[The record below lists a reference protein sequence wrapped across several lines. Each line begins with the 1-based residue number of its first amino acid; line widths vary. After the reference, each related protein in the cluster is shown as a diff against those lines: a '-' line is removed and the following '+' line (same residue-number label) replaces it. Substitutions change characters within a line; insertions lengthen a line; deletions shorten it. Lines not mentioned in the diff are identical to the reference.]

1 MSSLA
6 RWLDVWLT
14 GRFEFG
20 FKVTT
25 ACCVHPAGNMRPSS
39 CDTFVA
45 LPLSTEKHRVIFG
58 KNSDRPCDEVQEV
71 VYFPARDYDAGE
83 KVEVSDVD

>member
-1 MSSLA
+1 M
-6 RWLDVWLT
+6 
-14 GRFEFG
+14 
-20 FKVTT
+20 TT
-25 ACCVHPAGNMRPSS
+25 VRCVHLAANMRPSS

-45 LPLSTEKHRVIFG
+45 LPPSTEKHRVIFG

-83 KVEVSDVD
+83 KVEVGDGDWNVILL

>member
-1 MSSLA
+1 MQ
-6 RWLDVWLT
+6 
-14 GRFEFG
+14 
-20 FKVTT
+20 
-25 ACCVHPAGNMRPSS
+25 PSS

-45 LPLSTEKHRVIFG
+45 LPPSTEGQRIVFG

-83 KVEVSDVD
+83 HVEVGDTSSRRLPSNFEFDLPTRST

>member
-1 MSSLA
+1 M
-6 RWLDVWLT
+6 
-14 GRFEFG
+14 
-20 FKVTT
+20 
-25 ACCVHPAGNMRPSS
+25 MYPSS

-45 LPLSTEKHRVIFG
+45 LPPSTEGQRIIFG

-83 KVEVSDVD
+83 KVEVSKLDSLIVTLCLNFLRL